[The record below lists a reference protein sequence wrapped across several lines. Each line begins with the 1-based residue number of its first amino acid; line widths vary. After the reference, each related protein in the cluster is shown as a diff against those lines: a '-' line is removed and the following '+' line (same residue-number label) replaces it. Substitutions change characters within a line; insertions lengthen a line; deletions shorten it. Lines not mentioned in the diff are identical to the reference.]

1 MVVLHHYFSPVP
13 ASEKGRLVRG
23 IKGLDRVIPSNGF
36 ALNNRQYTLL
46 GVATA

>member
-1 MVVLHHYFSPVP
+1 MVVLHHSSPVP

-23 IKGLDRVIPSNGF
+23 IKVLDRVIPSNGF

-46 GVATA
+46 KVATA